1 MQVAAIFHR
10 WVKGDLEGAVRVDR
24 AVGQYIALGI
34 AHLHAGP
41 GFAAAIE
48 LGAGQA
54 DYQVG
59 CGIRWCG
66 VAAVDVRRGDVAG
79 RGGVAGGVSGGDL
92 QYLAV
97 YLWRV
102 EGDAEAASG
111 VDHPTTQH
119 GGAIGG
125 HHPHGA
131 AHFGAAGDLA
141 AVGTDRQLA
150 RGDRWGD
157 IRCGD
162 LHG

>member
-1 MQVAAIFHR
+1 MGRGLQVRGNHRRRGRSIAAGIGQHHLQVAAIFHR

-66 VAAVDVRRGDVAG
+66 VATVDVRRGDVAG
-79 RGGVAGGVSGGDL
+79 RGGVAGGVGGGDL
-92 QYLAV
+92 
-97 YLWRV
+97 
-102 EGDAEAASG
+102 
-111 VDHPTTQH
+111 
-119 GGAIGG
+119 
-125 HHPHGA
+125 
-131 AHFGAAGDLA
+131 
-141 AVGTDRQLA
+141 
-150 RGDRWGD
+150 
-157 IRCGD
+157 
-162 LHG
+162 